1 MSADDLVKLECR
13 TETLIA
19 LASGLERFGP
29 VTCDPDWLVSAMWL
43 CTASADYL
51 ATSSTQVLADGY
63 IARPLVVDRAD
74 EFLRQLKGDLPDIS
88 GRLIARQSGLQL
100 PEAERPMP
108 PSDLRPSPS
117 SRHSTDVVVRV
128 SERASA
134 VHRVACALLFG
145 FDDGSSLLVGTDI
158 ATLAMVVSDDRS
170 LIDRYAEDC
179 EVMSADAYVRRY
191 CA

>member
-13 TETLIA
+13 SETLVA

-29 VTCDPDWLVSAMWL
+29 VAGEPDWLVSAMWL
-43 CTASADYL
+43 CTANTDYL
-51 ATSSTQVLADGY
+51 ATSSTQVLGDGY
-63 IARPLVVDRAD
+63 IARPLVIDRAD
-74 EFLRQLKGDLPDIS
+74 EFLRQLKGELPDIS

-100 PEAERPMP
+100 PEAERPVP
-108 PSDLRPSPS
+108 PSDLRRCAS
-117 SRHSTDVVVRV
+117 SQHSTDVLVRV

-145 FDDGSSLLVGTDI
+145 FDDGTSLLVGTDI
-158 ATLAMVVSDDRS
+158 GTLAMVESDDRS
-170 LIDRYAEDC
+170 LIDRYVASC
-179 EVMSADAYVRRY
+179 EVVTADDYVRRY